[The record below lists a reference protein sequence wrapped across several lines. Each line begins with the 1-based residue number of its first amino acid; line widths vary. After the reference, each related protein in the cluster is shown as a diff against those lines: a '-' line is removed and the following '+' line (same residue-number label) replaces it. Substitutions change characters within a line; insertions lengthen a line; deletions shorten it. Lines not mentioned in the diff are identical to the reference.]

1 MDAGNGP
8 ASIMAKNFKGT
19 MSKRYT
25 SIILFFTILSFSLFG
40 ANANK
45 KVANIKDLV
54 KYETITV
61 EIPDDGANIHNVRIK
76 PLIDLAKSFKDYDV
90 YLVKG
95 EEQTLLEKK
104 GKLGNYNIYEIEGN
118 SITLDIKFNGAE
130 KTVYLVV
137 LGIVGILIGIL
148 LIIVLIIVF
157 VVRHGGKLPGILNK
171 IGVKISQKIENKE
184 QIFYDDSNE
193 KTNKEDEKIN
203 KND

>member
-1 MDAGNGP
+1 
-8 ASIMAKNFKGT
+8 SNFE
-19 MSKRYT
+19 
-25 SIILFFTILSFSLFG
+25 
-40 ANANK
+40 

-137 LGIVGILIGIL
+137 LGIVGILVGIL